1 MVANMDDR
9 QRPAKVKAR
18 RSPVLTL
25 DQYRILLDVKQTRR
39 TTLTALAKEWD
50 VKLTTVLDASSRG
63 VKRYDYAL
71 SKGMR

>member
-1 MVANMDDR
+1 
-9 QRPAKVKAR
+9 
-18 RSPVLTL
+18 VLTL

-63 VKRYDYAL
+63 VKRYDYVL